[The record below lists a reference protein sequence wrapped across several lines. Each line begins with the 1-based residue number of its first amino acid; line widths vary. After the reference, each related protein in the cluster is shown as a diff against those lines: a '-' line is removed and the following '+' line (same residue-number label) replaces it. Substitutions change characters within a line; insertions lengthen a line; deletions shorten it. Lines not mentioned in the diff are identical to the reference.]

1 MNITSIIIRKI
12 NPDSKMKAIVSITF
26 EDSFVVHDVK
36 IIDGSNGLFIA
47 MPSRRTQ
54 DGEFKDIVHPIN
66 SSFREVLSKAV
77 LEKYD
82 EVMTEREQS
91 LQEDSFSDSS
101 SFVSTGHVIAEPG

>member
-36 IIDGSNGLFIA
+36 IIDGANGLFIA

-77 LEKYD
+77 LEKYE
-82 EVMTEREQS
+82 EVMSEREQNLS
-91 LQEDSFSDSS
+91 QPSYIENS
-101 SFVSTGHVIAEPG
+101 SFVSSGQVIAEPG